1 MLNKNLAIEGAR
13 IIFRN
18 FRGEEGKYNKAGDR
32 NFCVL
37 LDPANAIALKEE
49 GWNVKYLAPRDDE
62 DEPQPYLPVSVNFRN
77 IPPKVLL
84 ITSGGK
90 TQLDEDTVGSLD
102 WAELENVDLIIRP
115 YNWEVNGDSGIKAY
129 LKAGYF
135 TIVEDEFEKKYYDV
149 AEMRDAD

>member
-18 FRGEEGKYNKAGDR
+18 FRGEASKYNKEGDR

-37 LDPANAIALKEE
+37 IDPENAMALADE
-49 GWNVKYLAPRDDE
+49 GWNIKFLQPRDDE
-62 DEPQPYLPVSVNFRN
+62 EEKQPYLPVTVNFRN
-77 IPPKVLL
+77 IPPKMLL

-115 YNWEVNGDSGIKAY
+115 YNWEFNGNSGVKAY

-149 AEMRDAD
+149 DDMSDGD